1 LPSRLQLYKLY
12 VFIEQFNQPVTAL
25 GIAAH
30 QPMLV
35 SLDEWAASLAATIE
49 IIQFPCETPGGGHL
63 DFRKI
68 GLAPAPKTWPKTDFE
83 TKLLIDFMFFE
94 GKRNMVQSH
103 QPSARAIMGA
113 GSRVISPSTAHPK
126 TPIPGAWRAANPEVI
141 SARSQMS
148 SGWPSRHNACPHARM
163 SAVI

>member
-1 LPSRLQLYKLY
+1 VRRLLYGLY
-12 VFIEQFNQPVTAL
+12 AFIEQFSQPRFASRCPLT
-25 GIAAH
+25 
-30 QPMLV
+30 QLV
-35 SLDEWAASLAATIE
+35 PLDEWAQARPLRLKLFS
-49 IIQFPCETPGGGHL
+49 FPARPPGGGGLL

-103 QPSARAIMGA
+103 QPSARTIMGT